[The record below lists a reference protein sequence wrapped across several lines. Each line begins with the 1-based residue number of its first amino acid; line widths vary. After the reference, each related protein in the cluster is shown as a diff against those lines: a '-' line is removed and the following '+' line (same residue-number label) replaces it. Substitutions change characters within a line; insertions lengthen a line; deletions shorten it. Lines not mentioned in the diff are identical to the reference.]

1 MRRLIMLIGLLALLA
16 GCADLGSPTYLPNR
30 PREPRPGS
38 AAPPAPPNP
47 PSVSQ
52 TLNLGVGQTLDLT
65 LDSNPTTGYRW
76 FLTQAPDPAVV
87 LVETHAFVRDREATG
102 QAGSGGREIFAIR
115 GVSPGFTEMVLEYH
129 RPWERE
135 RGQPPAKV
143 HRITLR
149 VR

>member
-1 MRRLIMLIGLLALLA
+1 MPRLALLLGLLTLLTA
-16 GCADLGSPTYLPNR
+16 CADLGSPTYLPNR
-30 PREPRPGS
+30 PREPRPGA
-38 AAPPAPPNP
+38 AAPAAPATPPG
-47 PSVSQ
+47 VSQ
-52 TLNLGVGQTLDLT
+52 TVNLGVGQTLDLT

-76 FLTQAPDPAVV
+76 FLAQPPDPAVV
-87 LVETHAFVRDREATG
+87 LVETHAFVRDRETAG
-102 QAGSGGREIFAIR
+102 QVGAGGREIFTVR

-135 RGQPPAKV
+135 RGKPPAKV